1 MFTGII
7 EEMGTVNQIH
17 NGGFAISAQVTLEG
31 LQQGDSISVNG
42 ACLTITS
49 IIGNVFTVDITPETL
64 NRTNLGTLRIGNPV
78 NLERPL
84 PANGR
89 FGGHIT
95 QGHVDARGTV
105 LAVHIEGNS
114 SLLRFEAPP
123 AIMHYVVEKAF
134 IAVDGVSL
142 TIASHDASSFTIS
155 VIPFTKEKTTL
166 GALKPGDSVNLEID
180 ILAKYVESFLQQS
193 AYEKSYK
200 NSA

>member
-7 EEMGTVNQIH
+7 EEMGTVNQIG
-17 NGGFAISAQVTLEG
+17 NDGLAISAQVTLQD

-49 IIGNVFTVDITPETL
+49 ITGNVFTVDITPETL
-64 NRTNLGTLRIGNPV
+64 SRTNLGNLRMGDPV
-78 NLERPL
+78 NLERSL

-95 QGHVDARGTV
+95 QGHIDARGTV
-105 LAVHIEGNS
+105 LAVQIEGNS
-114 SLLRFEAPP
+114 LLVRFEAPF
-123 AIMHYVVEKAF
+123 AIMRYLVEKAF

-142 TIASHDASSFTIS
+142 TIAFHDTSSFTVS
-155 VIPFTKEKTTL
+155 VIPFTREHTILGTL
-166 GALKPGDSVNLEID
+166 QSGDLVNLEID

-193 AYEKSYK
+193 PYGKSDK
-200 NSA
+200 DNV